1 MNNTDFKQKYGP
13 WAFVAGAS
21 MGLGAA
27 LSHGAAARGLNVVM
41 LARGEQLLRETAGDV
56 RDKHGVEVRVLA
68 GDLAGPG
75 IGNTIADATADLEI
89 GLLVYNATYAPHG
102 RFLDVPM
109 DENLKS
115 ITINCIT
122 MPVLCNLF
130 GKKMAERQRGGIA
143 LLGSLAATSGALNF
157 AVYHAGKAFE
167 WNFAETLWTEL
178 GELGID
184 VTAMLIGSMSSPS
197 YLEYVKYLD
206 PAYAGRPDAKD
217 PLERARARL
226 FNPSAPEDV
235 VRALYEQLPNGP
247 VCYPNPA
254 DQDLGT
260 TSFSLPRTEAIAV
273 WRGLQE
279 TPMRTS

>member
-1 MNNTDFKQKYGP
+1 MDFKQKYGP

-27 LSHGAAARGLNVVM
+27 LSHDAAARGLNVVM
-41 LARGEQLLRETAGDV
+41 LARNDQLLRETADDV
-56 RDKHGVEVRVLA
+56 HNKHGVEVRTIT
-68 GDLAGPG
+68 GDLAGPD
-75 IGNTIADATADLEI
+75 IGNTVADATADLEV

-115 ITINCIT
+115 VTINCIT
-122 MPVLCNLF
+122 MPIFCNLF
-130 GKKMAERQRGGIA
+130 GQKMADRKRGGIA
-143 LLGSLAATSGALNF
+143 LLGSLAATSGAINF
-157 AVYHAGKAFE
+157 AIYHAGKAFG

-197 YLEYVKYLD
+197 YLEYAKYLD
-206 PAYAGRPDAKD
+206 PAYAGQPDAKD

-235 VRALYEQLPNGP
+235 ARALYDQLPNGP
-247 VCYPNPA
+247 VCYPNRA
-254 DQDLGT
+254 DEDLGT
-260 TSFSLPRTEAIAV
+260 TSFGLPRPEAIAV

-279 TPMRTS
+279 TPMKTT